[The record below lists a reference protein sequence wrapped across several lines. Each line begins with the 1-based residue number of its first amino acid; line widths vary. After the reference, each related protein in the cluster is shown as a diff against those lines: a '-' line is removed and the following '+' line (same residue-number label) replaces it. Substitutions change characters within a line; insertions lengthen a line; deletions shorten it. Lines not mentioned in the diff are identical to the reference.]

1 MSTPKPWFMS
11 GHDDDNK
18 DDNNENNEVIDKL
31 IQRIDAK
38 IQELEA
44 EEKAAQEDSLF
55 GENTSMSDSSDCE
68 DELFEHTD
76 EDCEMERIDYS
87 KDKCDIFPEAANILG
102 SIVKQSVAIRDYQK
116 ASEFIKRLDAI
127 PVEKHGF
134 NTIVVE
140 IMYLLFDPYNN
151 EKQIRKKITFIKKK
165 FPMKEEGLYYEGI
178 LEGRL
183 GNIDNSMTLLRKAV
197 EKCRVAP
204 RSAELLAYELLKSGE
219 FEETIKYANMAI
231 TMSAFLDP
239 IIDTAKVCYCKCLA
253 QDALLCN
260 RVFANE
266 KVPVDEINSARLSYE
281 SLKNDFPSLKYSR
294 TIDNRIS
301 VLNQLKLSCR
311 E

>member
-1 MSTPKPWFMS
+1 MSTPKPWSMF
-11 GHDDDNK
+11 GHN
-18 DDNNENNEVIDKL
+18 DDNNDDNNDEKDELDSI
-31 IQRIDAK
+31 IRRIDEK
-38 IQELEA
+38 IHELEA
-44 EEKAAQEDSLF
+44 EEKNSDLEESLF
-55 GENTSMSDSSDCE
+55 DESSILSDCE
-68 DELFEHTD
+68 EEMFEHDD
-76 EDCEMERIDYS
+76 EELDIDRIDYS
-87 KDKCDIFPEAANILG
+87 KEKHEIFPDAANILG
-102 SIVKQSVAIRDYQK
+102 SIVKQSIGARDYQQ
-116 ASEFIKRLDAI
+116 ASDFIERLDSI
-127 PVEKHGF
+127 PIEKHGF

-151 EKQIRKKITFIKKK
+151 VNKIRKKLAFVKKK

-183 GNIDNSMTLLRKAV
+183 GNVDKSTGLFKIAV
-197 EKCRVAP
+197 EKCKVAP
-204 RSAELLAYELLKSGE
+204 RSAEYLTYEMLRIGE

-239 IIDTAKVCYCKCLA
+239 IIDIAKICYSKCLA

-266 KVPVDEINSARLSYE
+266 KVSVEDINSIRLSYE
-281 SLKNDFPSLKYSR
+281 SLKNDFPSLKSSK